1 MISSRRYPRY
11 PCALRLRLQLPQ
23 GELETSTEEISLAGF
38 SAQCASLPETGTRF
52 TFAVHLPDDTVVTG
66 TAAAVR
72 ISDKGL
78 AGFSLEFGEREAAA
92 WAGFIQQ
99 EHGQGG
105 VWRMLSRWVSG
116 GAGDGD
122 EVGSVREKGA
132 TGALRL
138 HMVGENGE
146 AYRIAF
152 EKHPSEPPD
161 KSAFA
166 QASPRVLDFA
176 KRAISRIL
184 VHDVLLKR
192 TPTAPVEP
200 VRLVE
205 MLNGGYGYLFV
216 QAGGKPGLMG
226 LHGSEL
232 IVVEED
238 AKLIFPFFTADDLE
252 RIAADSFRRE
262 ADTKPSVP
270 VVAAPPPAVQEE
282 RFSQDYAHQHVDTQN
297 LIRVSHT
304 ELKQAMSRSERMQT
318 RTYGARTLKLFPDVW
333 IEVQRPGVWADPV
346 RGFAM
351 QDGAALCIFVLVG
364 KGAPRVV
371 KLEGKD
377 HVFNIRGGPAG

>member
-1 MISSRRYPRY
+1 MIGNRRYPRY
-11 PCALRLRLQLPQ
+11 PVNLRLRLQLPQ
-23 GELETSTEEISLAGF
+23 GELETTTEEISQAGF
-38 SAQCASLPETGTRF
+38 SAQCASLPETGTKF
-52 TFAVHLPDDTVVTG
+52 TFTMHLPDGTLVNG

-72 ISDKGL
+72 ITDKGL
-78 AGFSLEFGEREAAA
+78 CGFSAEFSEKEAPVWNA
-92 WAGFIQQ
+92 FIQQ

-116 GAGDGD
+116 GSDG
-122 EVGSVREKGA
+122 EGVGTVREKGG
-132 TGALRL
+132 TLRL

-146 AYRIAF
+146 AYRICF
-152 EKHPSEPPD
+152 EKHPSEPPE

-176 KRAISRIL
+176 RRAISRIL
-184 VHDVLLKR
+184 VHDVLLRR
-192 TPTAPVEP
+192 TPQAPIEP

-205 MLNGGYGYLFV
+205 MLNGAFGYLV
-216 QAGGKPGLMG
+216 IHPGGKPGMMG

-232 IVVEED
+232 IVIEED
-238 AKLIFPFFTADDLE
+238 GKLIFPFFTPEDLE
-252 RIAADSFRRE
+252 RIAADTFRRE
-262 ADTKPSVP
+262 PETKQAAAEP
-270 VVAAPPPAVQEE
+270 AAPEIRE
-282 RFSQDYAHQHVDTQN
+282 GFSEDYAHQTVDTTKP
-297 LIRVSHT
+297 IRVSHT

-318 RTYGARTLKLFPDVW
+318 RSYGSRTLKLFPDVW
-333 IEVQRPGVWADPV
+333 IEVQRPGEWAEPV

-351 QDGAALCIFVLVG
+351 QDGAALCVFVLVG